1 MRNSLIGKG
10 RRTRKPAGASRGSA
24 LIEFALLM
32 PLFIML
38 CFGSLIAGIVID
50 RYNTVLQVVRNAGS
64 MYARGVDFSIET
76 NKQLLLLSA
85 SGLGMTSTGGK
96 GVIYLSTVSKGAAG
110 TPNSGKLVISERFAI
125 GSRSLASSSIGTPP
139 TWDSSTGKVND
150 FSNQPS
156 AVAINM
162 PPAFATLGA
171 NERALVVEVYHK
183 PDDLI
188 RTVSFMRLNMMGSR
202 AFF

>member
-1 MRNSLIGKG
+1 MLNSLIVKG

-50 RYNTVLQVVRNAGS
+50 RYNTVLQVVRNAGG

-85 SGLGMTSTGGK
+85 AGLGMTTTGGK

-125 GSRSLASSSIGTPP
+125 GSRSLASSSIGTPRPGTLPPGRSTIFP
-139 TWDSSTGKVND
+139 TS
-150 FSNQPS
+150 P
-156 AVAINM
+156 
-162 PPAFATLGA
+162 
-171 NERALVVEVYHK
+171 R
-183 PDDLI
+183 
-188 RTVSFMRLNMMGSR
+188 R
-202 AFF
+202 